1 MISLER
7 LQDQLQQVLNKT
19 VSVYK
24 IARFAFDRMGD
35 ERVPEVSAG
44 LAFYGFFSLFPLLL
58 ILVAF
63 GGRFLESSEAQ
74 DQVLTLLINIFPFSG
89 ELVKFNIQQVLSIR
103 GSVSTFSAIALAWSG
118 SAAFAILARNINFAW
133 PSAGKR
139 PFFYRRMMALLI
151 VVVMVLVM
159 ILLLAANTLT
169 RLLPKEI
176 NGVAQF
182 LMQLR
187 YFSHFTMWSLLL
199 VSLLTIYRWVPNTY
213 VSWSQGAWGGFIAS
227 TLIEITTQ
235 VFTWY
240 LRNGFINY
248 SLVYGSLGAVAALLF
263 WIYLIGFNV
272 LFGAHLSAAIAQH
285 EQIGKETLPESQ
297 TTS

>member
-1 MISLER
+1 
-7 LQDQLQQVLNKT
+7 
-19 VSVYK
+19 
-24 IARFAFDRMGD
+24 MGE

-58 ILVAF
+58 ILVAL

-74 DQVLTLLINIFPFSG
+74 DQVLTLLVNIFPFSG
-89 ELVKFNIQQVLSIR
+89 ELVKYNIQQVLGIR

-133 PSAGKR
+133 PSAGQR
-139 PFFYRRMMALLI
+139 PFFYRRLMALLI

-159 ILLLAANTLT
+159 LLMLAANTLT

-187 YFSHFTMWSLLL
+187 YFSHFAMWSLLL

-213 VSWSQGAWGGFIAS
+213 VSWSQGAWAAIFAS

-263 WIYLIGFNV
+263 WIYLLGFIV

-285 EQIGKETLPESQ
+285 EQTKKEPLPESQ
-297 TTS
+297 TAS